1 VPPLGFAWALPFQPP
16 LIPHFLF
23 NRLTLGGIE
32 AAATIGGA
40 ELDAMQSAL
49 TEKLRMP
56 KAPQPAAEMAF
67 DRPVMIA
74 ALFVVQDAPTPG

>member
-40 ELDAMQSAL
+40 VDAVPPPWRLALSVAL
-49 TEKLRMP
+49 T
-56 KAPQPAAEMAF
+56 AQ
-67 DRPVMIA
+67 
-74 ALFVVQDAPTPG
+74 